1 MNIVLDEHFYEFQY
15 VKDNAVLTLSDK
27 SDLEKNL
34 SDILFN
40 QEFRNELIDNG
51 RKHVRNFLS
60 NCGTASEH
68 LASILDS
75 Y

>member
-1 MNIVLDEHFYEFQY
+1 MI
-15 VKDNAVLTLSDK
+15 TLSDK

-40 QEFRNELIDNG
+40 QEFRNELINNG
-51 RKHVRNFLS
+51 RKHVRHFLS

-68 LASILDS
+68 LASILGS